1 MYSIPRVDKPDKH
14 GILRSKCLFVIG
26 IGLMGFVL
34 EGCAGQPSTLDPKGP
49 DAQQI
54 ANLWWLM
61 FAIAAAVFAVVTVL
75 LLIAI
80 IRSRRAQAQADPY
93 PQDRRALVLVVIGG
107 AVIPAAVLIIVMS
120 LNVMIDHAVASPA
133 GGQGP
138 VEVIG
143 HDWWWEVRY
152 PDQKVVTANEI
163 HIPVGVSMLVKVTS
177 GDVVHSFWV
186 PQLHGKIDVIPGQT
200 NTIWL
205 QADQP
210 GTYRGECAEYC
221 GTQHAKMDFVVVAE
235 SPADYSAW
243 IGNQQKPAPPVG
255 SQDTMAFEGQQAFLG
270 SSCVYCHTIAG
281 TNASGTLG
289 PDLTHLASRST
300 IGAGA
305 LPNTRGNLAGWI
317 VNAQAIKP
325 GNKMPSMYL
334 DSNQLQAL
342 LAYLETLK

>member
-1 MYSIPRVDKPDKH
+1 MYSIFHADKPDKR
-14 GILRSKCLFVIG
+14 GRLRSRSLFI
-26 IGLMGFVL
+26 IGLGIVGFL
-34 EGCAGQPSTLDPKGP
+34 LAGCAGQPSPLDPKGP
-49 DAQQI
+49 DARQT

-61 FAIAAAVFAVVTVL
+61 FAVAAVVFIVVTVL

-80 IRSRRAQAQADPY
+80 IRARRAQAEVNPY
-93 PQDRRALVLVVIGG
+93 PQDRRALVLVIIGG
-107 AVIPAAVLIIVMS
+107 AVIPAVVLIVLMS
-120 LNVMIDHAVASPA
+120 LSVMTERAGASPA
-133 GGQGP
+133 GGRGT

-152 PDQKVVTANEI
+152 PDQKVVTANEV
-163 HIPVGVSMLVKVTS
+163 HIPVGEPMLVKVTS
-177 GDVVHSFWV
+177 GDVIHSFWI

-235 SPADYSAW
+235 SPADFRAW
-243 IGNQQKPAPPVG
+243 LNQQSQPAPVP
-255 SQDTMAFEGQQAFLG
+255 QDEMVREGQQAFLG
-270 SSCVYCHTIAG
+270 SSCVYCHAIAG
-281 TNASGTLG
+281 TNASGTIG

-300 IGAGA
+300 LGAGA
-305 LPNTRGNLAGWI
+305 IPNTRGNLAGWI
-317 VNAQAIKP
+317 VNSQAIKP
-325 GNKMPSMYL
+325 GNKMPPMYL
-334 DSNQLQAL
+334 DSDQLQAL